1 MKKKHLIFTL
11 VFVLLLSLLLTGCGN
26 KEEPETTTTTEVTTT
41 EAPPPVYYNAL
52 TGRSGVSEDSVGNRP
67 VAIMINNIKA
77 SLPQYGIYKA
87 DILYEML
94 VEGGITRMMAIFSD
108 YTNVPKVCSIRSCRY
123 YFPIFAHGYDAVYLC
138 YGSNL
143 SLATPTLK
151 RIGIDYFD
159 GNEMGNSNVF
169 GRDSERLQKYSREHT
184 AYVDGKNIPALLK
197 EKAVRTDSRYGTDFM
212 AFNFRDENASKA
224 AGSIDAKDIRL
235 DYSRSYYSTF
245 SYNAK
250 TKTYYKTHCG
260 NPHMDSA
267 ADKQLNFTNVFVLET
282 EVDNY
287 KGGSLMEINWNKGEG
302 YYISM
307 GKAQKITWVKP
318 SEDSN
323 ISFFSE
329 DGNELK
335 VNTGKSY
342 IGVISR
348 GLTTIKGDE
357 TTTQQTAQ

>member
-1 MKKKHLIFTL
+1 MKKKHLLITTI
-11 VFVLLLSLLLTGCGN
+11 LLLVLTFALTGCIGPFA
-26 KEEPETTTTTEVTTT
+26 KEEPTTTTEVTTT
-41 EAPPPVYYNAL
+41 APPKIYYNPL
-52 TGRSGVSEDSVGNRP
+52 TGRSGVSEANAGNRP
-67 VAIMINNIKA
+67 VAVMINNIKA

-87 DILYEML
+87 DIIYEML
-94 VEGGITRMMAIFSD
+94 VEGGITRMMALYSD
-108 YTNVPKVCSIRSCRY
+108 YTKVPKVCSIRSCRY

-138 YGSNL
+138 YGSNK

-151 RIGIDYFD
+151 RIGINYFD

-169 GRDSERLQKYSREHT
+169 GRDSARLSKYSREHT

-197 EKAVRTDSRYGTDFM
+197 DKSIRTQSRYGEEFL
-212 AFNFRDENASKA
+212 AFNFTDEDVTVTS
-224 AGSIDAKDIRL
+224 GTIDAKDVRL

-245 SYNAK
+245 TYNAK

-260 NPHMDSA
+260 NAHMDTT

-282 EVDNY
+282 DVNNY
-287 KGGSLMEINWNKGEG
+287 KGGSLMEINWQGGEG

-307 GKAQKITWVKP
+307 GKAQKITWVKL

-323 ISFFSE
+323 IQFFNE
-329 DGNELK
+329 EGNELK

-342 IGVISR
+342 IGVIAR
-348 GLTTIKGDE
+348 NLTTIKGD
-357 TTTQQTAQ
+357 TAAQ